1 MLCLSTYAGK
11 LLERSGLSNCNSS
24 ATPMEPHLK
33 LSKTSTTAVV
43 DATTYRHII
52 GSLRYLVH
60 TWPDLAYAM
69 GYLSRFME
77 ELLDDHLMAVKRM
90 LWYVVGTRDYGLH
103 YAKGEEG
110 QALLVG
116 FSEADMAGDVDTWKS
131 TKSIIFF
138 LGGNPITWQLT
149 KQKAVAL
156 SSCKAEY
163 IVAATASYQG
173 VWLAQL
179 IGDALSIEY

>member
-24 ATPMEPHLK
+24 ATSMEPRLK
-33 LSKTSTTAVV
+33 LSKTSTTPVV

-52 GSLRYLVH
+52 RSLR
-60 TWPDLAYAM
+60 
-69 GYLSRFME
+69 YLSRFME
-77 ELLDDHLMAVKRM
+77 ELLDGHLMAVKRM
-90 LWYVVGTRDYGLH
+90 LWYVAGTRDYGLH

-110 QALLVG
+110 RALLVG

-138 LGGNPITWQLT
+138 LRGNPITWQLT

-163 IVAATASYQG
+163 IAAATASYQG

-179 IGDALSIEY
+179 IGNALSIEY